1 MFLGNVHTSI
11 SMSHDISNHSTEA
24 EEIVLSVNPL
34 PYKLKD
40 LSSIPS
46 THIKKDPAS
55 KTKKT
60 GFWPLHAHVCTS
72 GYKDTPI

>member
-24 EEIVLSVNPL
+24 EEMVLSVNPL

-55 KTKKT
+55 KN
-60 GFWPLHAHVCTS
+60 
-72 GYKDTPI
+72 